1 MSGGHLLDG
10 VACIVGCLCSSVC
23 DLCAVSV
30 LGVAILQVGFGRFAE
45 CDGYNPQLC
54 KSE

>member
-1 MSGGHLLDG
+1 MGATYWMVLSAWWA
-10 VACIVGCLCSSVC
+10 VALF
-23 DLCAVSV
+23 V
-30 LGVAILQVGFGRFAE
+30 LGVVILQVGFGRFAE